1 MTFSLFSTYL
11 QQSDEIAKFSYRW
24 YDIVACNG
32 LWVQAIGKPVYK
44 IGNVPK
50 LFNLSFFS
58 NSLTIYVINIYI
70 LINIDISNK
79 VVQKYIIGDQKY
91 K

>member
-1 MTFSLFSTYL
+1 MVESCFNFLRKKGMLWKEVAFTHKIIILSVRNDLFIIYYI

-50 LFNLSFFS
+50 LFNLSLF
-58 NSLTIYVINIYI
+58 Y
-70 LINIDISNK
+70 
-79 VVQKYIIGDQKY
+79 Q
-91 K
+91 

>member
-32 LWVQAIGKPVYK
+32 LWVQAIVKPVYK
-44 IGNVPK
+44 
-50 LFNLSFFS
+50 
-58 NSLTIYVINIYI
+58 
-70 LINIDISNK
+70 
-79 VVQKYIIGDQKY
+79 
-91 K
+91 